1 MMKVMYVI
9 LPICSLFADN
19 LYVMKKIL
27 SRKWGK
33 LFALQKIATVN
44 TEQLSTLHTCYTQV
58 QKNLICYA
66 QMLLYGYLTE
76 NGQYQTH
83 QTFLSYINHTNLTS
97 IQRLMK

>member
-58 QKNLICYA
+58 QKKSH
-66 QMLLYGYLTE
+66 LLCTDATIWLP
-76 NGQYQTH
+76 N
-83 QTFLSYINHTNLTS
+83 
-97 IQRLMK
+97 